1 MGDPSRELPWK
12 YREPHVR
19 EIRLFYHANSSL
31 LLVVPGC
38 LCNRNTLV
46 SDPAPGNMTALAG
59 RGSGTWK
66 LAGAGPVSKTSNF
79 RSDPTRTALMLLDG
93 IQWR

>member
-1 MGDPSRELPWK
+1 VFRPRADVGDPSRELPWK

-19 EIRLFYHANSSL
+19 EIRLLYHANSSL

-46 SDPAPGNMTALAG
+46 SDPAPGNMTWG
-59 RGSGTWK
+59 RARFQDFR
-66 LAGAGPVSKTSNF
+66 LPLRPDSN
-79 RSDPTRTALMLLDG
+79 RVNAA
-93 IQWR
+93 